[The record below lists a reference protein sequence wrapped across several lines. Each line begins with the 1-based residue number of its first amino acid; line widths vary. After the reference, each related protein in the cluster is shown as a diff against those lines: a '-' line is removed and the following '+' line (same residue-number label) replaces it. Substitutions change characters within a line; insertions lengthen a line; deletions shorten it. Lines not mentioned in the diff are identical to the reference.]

1 MREVWEGNWG
11 ERKQNRRKTEKGK
24 YARTKSTFIDA
35 VKIFEAFICCRLL
48 FWQLRALAAGLTG
61 ARQKQLVQFWLP
73 GRLWAPIIF
82 EAFICCR
89 LLFWRL
95 RALAAGLTGARQKQL
110 VQFWLPG
117 RLWAP
122 IIPAG
127 FAKTLPLGF
136 RLKPGVARLQASVA
150 A

>member
-1 MREVWEGNWG
+1 MPVGMFW
-11 ERKQNRRKTEKGK
+11 QIQ
-24 YARTKSTFIDA
+24 SD
-35 VKIFEAFICCRLL
+35 FEAFICCRLL
-48 FWQLRALAAGLTG
+48 FWRLRALAAGLTG

-122 IIPAG
+122 INLVNYDYQNVNSLCSRHHYVNSACYFCVSIE
-127 FAKTLPLGF
+127 L
-136 RLKPGVARLQASVA
+136 
-150 A
+150 